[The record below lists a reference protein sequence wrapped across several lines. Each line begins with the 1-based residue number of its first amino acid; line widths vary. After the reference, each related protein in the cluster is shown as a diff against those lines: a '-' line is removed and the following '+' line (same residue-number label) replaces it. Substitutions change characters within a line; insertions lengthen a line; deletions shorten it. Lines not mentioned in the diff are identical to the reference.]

1 MVTYSIII
9 PIVPFVIDA
18 IDRGVSPEETIA
30 DSYYGS
36 SYSYFSSAAK
46 KTGFLLAAYAVGM
59 IFGSLIIG
67 YLADVL
73 KQKRILMLGG
83 FVCLLLSTLLFM
95 QSRDIWLLLFS
106 RLMQGISN
114 ACVWTLGGSL
124 VVDRFPIEELGKQMG
139 IVSVFHFVGML
150 SGPAIG
156 VALYYTRGYK
166 APFIFCIS
174 LAVVDFVMRLFLIER
189 KHSPSEWYEEEDQ
202 QEIKRNL
209 DAQEGSILSIAH
221 TTSNKDHKLQVTY
234 FVLLKQPRLIN
245 GLLLNVSYALLTGV
259 LESIFSTRLASEWN
273 YDSRQIG
280 LLYSATVIPN
290 FISTTVAGI
299 FADRYGPK
307 VIIYPFWLLC
317 IVTVALTGVPNKDM
331 NSGAIPFVVLAGF
344 STFCASAFVAPTF
357 SEIAYVVRS
366 QNAEGEDD
374 GTSRSYALINIAFAS
389 GFIIGSLLGGYL
401 YTTIGVMWLHILLGA
416 IFLTFTPFVFMF
428 TGERGKFIVRSNQEK

>member
-1 MVTYSIII
+1 
-9 PIVPFVIDA
+9 
-18 IDRGVSPEETIA
+18 
-30 DSYYGS
+30 
-36 SYSYFSSAAK
+36 
-46 KTGFLLAAYAVGM
+46 
-59 IFGSLIIG
+59 
-67 YLADVL
+67 
-73 KQKRILMLGG
+73 
-83 FVCLLLSTLLFM
+83 
-95 QSRDIWLLLFS
+95 
-106 RLMQGISN
+106 MQGISN

-156 VALYYTRGYK
+156 
-166 APFIFCIS
+166 
-174 LAVVDFVMRLFLIER
+174 DFVMRLFLIER